1 MKKDVA
7 QAYYELAKDRR
18 TVAHIETIIRSQFVS
33 YTQELSDSC
42 SVDRLHMIN
51 GGITALERL
60 RREIS
65 RDPSVWE
72 AEYKRGE

>member
-1 MKKDVA
+1 MIKDVA
-7 QAYYELAKDRR
+7 QAYYEVSKDRR
-18 TVAHIETIIRSQFVS
+18 TVAHIETIVNNCIRS
-33 YTQELSDSC
+33 YTKELAESC
-42 SVDRLHMIN
+42 TVDRLHMIN